1 MNFVTYGVG
10 AGYQINPNLAI
21 LGGFEAYTTKRLLP
35 PDEVEEGQPTSAWN
49 TLLPLHATAVYRPTG
64 KGLETQT
71 FRPFFGGGLQL
82 IPGYVNEGGEGALA
96 FGLRAVGGAD
106 YGITDTFAVH
116 MSLGTGFWAGSSWYL
131 IEGLMNTG
139 FVLQTNLGA
148 MMVF

>member
-1 MNFVTYGVG
+1 M
-10 AGYQINPNLAI
+10 
-21 LGGFEAYTTKRLLP
+21 
-35 PDEVEEGQPTSAWN
+35 
-49 TLLPLHATAVYRPTG
+49 
-64 KGLETQT
+64 
-71 FRPFFGGGLQL
+71 
-82 IPGYVNEGGEGALA
+82 A

-139 FVLQTNLGA
+139 FVLQTNVGA